1 MDRKVVGKVVR
12 VSKLLGLVTG
22 VAAAGLAV
30 KHMRRPK
37 DVRWLDHAHL
47 LPHARSSSF
56 RVVQGV
62 RVHFHEKNRKGRET
76 IVLLHGYCSSS
87 YTWSGCL
94 ELLAEAG
101 YRIIAPD
108 LKGFGFSEKPF
119 DNRYR
124 VEDQSD
130 LIVGLLD
137 SLNIERATFVG
148 NSYGGAISMATA
160 IRHSHRVER
169 LVLLNAA
176 HDNTAFPSIPAQ
188 YVYHFSRLFS
198 PVFMGSQ
205 RIVRAVMSRM
215 YHDQSVV
222 TDSHVDAY
230 LRPLSSAACQA
241 AALATFRQWDMQ
253 ILEQG
258 MHTIKHPTLVIWGE
272 KDRLLPVHNGA
283 KIHLMIQGSE
293 FIVIPECGHLPQE
306 ERPSETVE
314 MIVDFCSRRRL
325 PEQIGK
331 AG

>member
-1 MDRKVVGKVVR
+1 MNRRVVNNVVR
-12 VSKLLGLVTG
+12 ISGLLGLVTG
-22 VAAAGLAV
+22 VAAVGLAV

-47 LPHARSSSF
+47 LPHARSSAF
-56 RVVQGV
+56 RVVHGV
-62 RVHFHEKNRKGRET
+62 RVHFQEKNRKGQET

-87 YTWSGCL
+87 YTWNHCL
-94 ELLAEAG
+94 EMLSEVG
-101 YRIIAPD
+101 YRVIAPD

-148 NSYGGAISMATA
+148 NSYGGAVSMATA
-160 IRHSHRVER
+160 IRHPQRVER

-176 HDNTAFPSIPAQ
+176 HDKTAFPPVPEQ
-188 YVYHFSRLFS
+188 YVYQLSRLLS
-198 PVFMGSQ
+198 PVLMGSQ
-205 RIVRAVMSRM
+205 RVVRAVMSKM
-215 YHDQSVV
+215 YHNKSVI
-222 TDSHVDAY
+222 TDGHVDAY

-241 AALATFRQWDMQ
+241 AALATFRQWDMR

-258 MHTIKHPTLVIWGE
+258 MHTIEHPTLVVWGE
-272 KDRLLPVHNGA
+272 QDRLLPVRNGA

-293 FIVIPECGHLPQE
+293 FLVIPECGHAPQE
-306 ERPSETVE
+306 ERPKETVE
-314 MIVDFCSRRRL
+314 IIVDFCSRRRL

>member
-1 MDRKVVGKVVR
+1 MKRKVVDSVVR
-12 VSKLLGLVTG
+12 VSGLLGLVAG

-30 KHMRRPK
+30 KHARRPK

-62 RVHFHEKNRKGRET
+62 RVHFHEKNRKGREA

-87 YTWSGCL
+87 YTWNKCL
-94 ELLAEAG
+94 ESLADAG
-101 YRIIAPD
+101 YRVIAPD

-130 LIVGLLD
+130 LVVGLLD

-148 NSYGGAISMATA
+148 NSYGGAISMTTA
-160 IRHSHRVER
+160 IRHAHRVER

-176 HDNTAFPSIPAQ
+176 HDKTAFPRVPEE
-188 YVYHFSRLFS
+188 YVYQFSRLFS

-253 ILEQG
+253 VLERE
-258 MHTIKHPTLVIWGE
+258 MHRIEHPTLVIWGE
-272 KDRLLPVHNGA
+272 QDRLLPVQNGA

-293 FIVIPECGHLPQE
+293 FLVIPECGHLPQE
-306 ERPSETVE
+306 ERPNDVVE
-314 MIVDFCSRRRL
+314 LIVDFCSRRQL
-325 PEQIGK
+325 EQIGK